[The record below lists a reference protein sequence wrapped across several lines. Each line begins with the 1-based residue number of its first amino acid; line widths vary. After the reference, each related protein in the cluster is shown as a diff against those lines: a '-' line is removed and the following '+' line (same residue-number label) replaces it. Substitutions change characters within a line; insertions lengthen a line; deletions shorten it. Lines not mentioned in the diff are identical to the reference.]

1 METERA
7 ERDLRGQMAN
17 RALLY
22 RDLLVTLAEEIGQD
36 RAETVL
42 ARAIYRRGEAIG
54 QQFRPFAP
62 DDFAGLR
69 DAFLAIVPG
78 GTDLFA
84 PEVRRCDEGGLEVKF
99 GGCPLKEAW
108 LAAGLPD
115 SEVVT
120 LCRIAGTVDLG
131 TFEAAGFAIENRT
144 WQPGRDGCCHLVI
157 SARSA
162 TPASPASGD
171 GA

>member
-7 ERDLRGQMAN
+7 EGDLRGQMAN

-22 RDLLVTLAEEIGQD
+22 RDLLITLSEELGRE
-36 RAETVL
+36 RAIALL
-42 ARAIYRRGEAIG
+42 ARAIYRRGEGIG
-54 QQFRPFAP
+54 QQFRAYAP

-78 GTDLFA
+78 GTELFK
-84 PEVRRCDEGGLEVKF
+84 PEVRRCDEAGLEIKF

-108 LAAGLPD
+108 LAAGLPQD
-115 SEVVT
+115 EIAT

-157 SARSA
+157 SSRPE
-162 TPASPASGD
+162 TKGD

>member
-22 RDLLVTLAEEIGQD
+22 RDLLLTLSEELGQE
-36 RAETVL
+36 RAEALL

-54 QQFRPFAP
+54 QQFRAYAP

-69 DAFLAIVPG
+69 DAFLGIVPG
-78 GTDLFA
+78 GQDLFK
-84 PEVRRCDEGGLEVKF
+84 PEVRRCDSEGLEIKF

-108 LAAGLPD
+108 LAAGVPEG
-115 SEVVT
+115 EVAS

-157 SARSA
+157 SPRAHA
-162 TPASPASGD
+162 KGD